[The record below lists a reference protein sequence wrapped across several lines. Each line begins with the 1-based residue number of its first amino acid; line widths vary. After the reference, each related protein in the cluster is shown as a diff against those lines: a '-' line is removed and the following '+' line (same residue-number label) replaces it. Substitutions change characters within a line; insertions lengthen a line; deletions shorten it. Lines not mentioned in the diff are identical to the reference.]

1 MLLRL
6 SVLLVLWQYVLHVP
20 TNHHLVEGHPTIQCA
35 QTGASFANEK
45 NTRRSWDL
53 RQGSFTIGARRFD
66 SKYGGAMYS
75 GFSTKDGTE
84 HLFKLNPQSSQ
95 YYHCP
100 YTYNKR
106 TGWEIEFCDARDEK
120 FKLRVQS
127 VQQRKNGTGEL
138 ITLHGWLHI
147 EVELVDTADSFRMV
161 YAQMYDEHFNAIGEF
176 VKDPTE
182 QCQSSNPAE
191 SVSPTEFQYLPCSA
205 IGAREAK
212 PSEALYMVH
221 SDDLIDKSL
230 KGSPF
235 LPPKEMNRFIHF
247 TWRMNEY
254 WCSRHYRITPM
265 IFLLTKKNIDNW
277 RSVTNEGTRKD
288 DTYKS
293 LRKLGDWKM
302 YRKIPR
308 YWLLPDWIGA
318 ADIMDPSRGPLH
330 CNKSVYNWGSRV
342 PWIRGFRPHNVIDEY
357 LHHSNLYK
365 VYTDAD
371 GNSIVGSNTCQQNPY
386 YIPNYSTFVGRCKE
400 HKGKET
406 SHNNLQKCN
415 TDPNSP
421 EFTGLKIRFDKYKEY
436 VNNLTVV
443 RKETC
448 ERPCRAPQTV
458 EDAIN
463 ISSLEAAFTK
473 PPFELGYGLTHKSRQ
488 KASIARFYRGRKF
501 HGVLCLIVTMFL
513 MPVSNFVA
521 RYYKETY
528 MSWQFTGIHVW
539 FWAHVGGSIGSL
551 GIVLTGQFAM
561 AQTLD
566 SWGRSKSPY
575 AIFHHSL
582 GWISV
587 FLLILMVMYGGFR
600 SSMLGRRRVQ
610 MIGHSIVGFVIYSFN
625 ILLILSSTYIP
636 ASPSLRQCDRDGLP
650 TGFSVTLWMA
660 MFWMGLDAVFH
671 VFLTVLQTTA
681 DKTLGISR
689 PLCCPILPILDPNS
703 HEDMRRSGLRK
714 LLFYLYL
721 FLCTI
726 FTLIATFQLALKREP
741 DGCYIGEMSCKAALG
756 CSKVGLAMCKKL
768 RYKICTG
775 GSSLTLL

>member
-1 MLLRL
+1 M
-6 SVLLVLWQYVLHVP
+6 S
-20 TNHHLVEGHPTIQCA
+20 
-35 QTGASFANEK
+35 
-45 NTRRSWDL
+45 
-53 RQGSFTIGARRFD
+53 
-66 SKYGGAMYS
+66 S
-75 GFSTKDGTE
+75 GFETNGDIK
-84 HLFKLNPQSSQ
+84 HLFKRYPNSHEFQK
-95 YYHCP
+95 CP
-100 YTYNKR
+100 YTVFHDS
-106 TGWEIEFCDARDEK
+106 GWELELCDALDKK
-120 FKLRVQS
+120 FKVRIQS

-138 ITLHGWLHI
+138 ITLHGWFHI
-147 EVELVDTADSFRMV
+147 EVEVVDTADSIRMI

-182 QCQSSNPAE
+182 QCPSSNPAE
-191 SVSPTEFQYLPCSA
+191 YVSPTEFQYLPCSA
-205 IGAREAK
+205 IGARESKA
-212 PSEALYMVH
+212 SQAVYMVH

-254 WCSRHYRITPM
+254 WCSRHFRITPM
-265 IFLLTKKNIDNW
+265 IFVLTKKNIDDW
-277 RSVTNEGTRKD
+277 RSVTNEGTRND
-288 DTYKS
+288 DRYTH
-293 LRKLGDWKM
+293 LGRLNDWKM
-302 YRKIPR
+302 YRKIPNF
-308 YWLLPDWIGA
+308 WLLPDWIGA
-318 ADIMDPSRGPLH
+318 ADIVHPSRGPLH
-330 CNKSVYNWGSRV
+330 CNNPITSA
-342 PWIRGFRPHNVIDEY
+342 PWIRSTTHHTVKHEY
-357 LHHSNLYK
+357 FHCSNLYT
-365 VYTDAD
+365 VYEDAK
-371 GNSIVGSNTCQQNPY
+371 IRIIGSDTCQQNPY
-386 YIPNYSTFVGRCKE
+386 FISNYAKFVGRCKG

-406 SHNNLQKCN
+406 SSYNLHKCN

-421 EFTGLKIRFDKYKEY
+421 EFQDLNIRFDKYKEY

-448 ERPCRAPQTV
+448 HHPCRAPQTV

-463 ISSLEAAFTK
+463 ISRLEAAFTK
-473 PPFELGYGLTHKSRQ
+473 PPFEVGYGLTHKSRQ

-501 HGVLCLIVTMFL
+501 HGVMCLIVTMFL

-528 MSWQFTGIHVW
+528 MRWQFKGIHVW

-575 AIFHHSL
+575 AIFHHSF

-610 MIGHSIVGFVIYSFN
+610 MTMHSIVGFVIYSFN

-650 TGFSVTLWMA
+650 TGFSSVTVWMT
-660 MFWMGLDAVFH
+660 MLWMGLDSLDALFH
-671 VFLTVLQTTA
+671 ICLSALQMTA
-681 DKTLGISR
+681 DKTLRIRR
-689 PLCCPILPILDPNS
+689 PSLS
-703 HEDMRRSGLRK
+703 H
-714 LLFYLYL
+714 
-721 FLCTI
+721 
-726 FTLIATFQLALKREP
+726 LA
-741 DGCYIGEMSCKAALG
+741 DS
-756 CSKVGLAMCKKL
+756 
-768 RYKICTG
+768 
-775 GSSLTLL
+775 